1 MADARLDAQICFL
14 LEIDKLKSI
23 VRQSLLLDT
32 SRREND
38 AEHSW
43 HLAMTALVLAEYA
56 PAGVDLARVIRMIL
70 IHDLVE
76 IDAGDTYCYDP
87 EAVATQAQRERLAAQ
102 RIFSLLPDDQ
112 AVELRTLWEEFEARR
127 TSDAMFA
134 AALDRVQPVLLNYHT
149 QGQAWRERRVHRD
162 QVIARCQNINDASP
176 RLWQYILGLIDDA
189 AAKGW
194 LLP

>member
-1 MADARLDAQICFL
+1 MPDRLQSQIAFL
-14 LEIDKLKSI
+14 LEIDKLKTI

-32 SRREND
+32 SRHEND

-56 PAGVDLARVIRMIL
+56 PDGVDLSRVIRMIL
-70 IHDLVE
+70 VHDLVE

-87 EAVATQAQRERLAAQ
+87 HAVATQADRERIAAQ
-102 RIFSLLPDDQ
+102 RIFNLLPPDQ
-112 AVELRTLWEEFEARR
+112 AKELHALWQEFEARQ
-127 TSDAMFA
+127 TPDALFA

-149 QGQAWRERRVHRD
+149 QGQAWRERRVSRD
-162 QVIARCQNINDASP
+162 QVIARCHNINDASP
-176 RLWQYILGLIDDA
+176 KLWQYILTLIDDA

-194 LLP
+194 LLA